1 MQIPCGTINDSYG
14 KDMAIVRTRLQWIL
28 LLGFLVL
35 VFVFPMFPF
44 SSDYVIRVINNI
56 LITVILVHGLN
67 LLMGYAGQVSLGQG
81 AFMAVGAYTTA
92 LLGHKF
98 GVPFWLALPASAL
111 SAGLVGIVF
120 GAPSLRIKGVYLA
133 LATIAAQFIVLW
145 VVRYVSAFGG
155 VTGVPSPPATIGSV
169 VITTQKGNYYLIA
182 ILTVIMTFF
191 ATNIA
196 RSRVGRA
203 FVAIRDNDLAA
214 EVMGISLYRYK
225 LLAFFIG
232 CLYAGVA
239 GSLWA
244 NLVGH
249 VQNEQFPLLN
259 SIWYTGIIMVGG
271 MGYTL
276 GAIIGSFLLLGVQEL
291 VTLYGPMLSNLPG
304 VGGQGYAGF
313 SQFLMALII
322 MVFIIFEPRGLAH
335 RWQIFKTSYRLHP
348 FSY

>member
-1 MQIPCGTINDSYG
+1 MQIPCGTINDSYE

-28 LLGFLVL
+28 LLAFLVL
-35 VFVFPMFPF
+35 VFVFPLFPF
-44 SSDYVIRVINNI
+44 SSDYLLRVINNI
-56 LITVILVHGLN
+56 SLTIVLILGLN

-81 AFMAVGAYTTA
+81 GFMAVGAYTTA
-92 LLGHKF
+92 LLGTKF
-98 GVPFWLALPASAL
+98 GLSFWLALPASAL
-111 SAGLVGIVF
+111 SAGLVGIIF

-133 LATIAAQFIVLW
+133 LATIAAQFIILW
-145 VVRYVSAFGG
+145 VVRYVPAFGG
-155 VTGVPSPPATIGSV
+155 VSGVASPPATIGSM
-169 VITTQKGNYYLIA
+169 VINSQKSNYYLIV
-182 ILTVIMTFF
+182 IVVIIMTYF
-191 ATNIA
+191 AKNIA
-196 RSRVGRA
+196 RSRIGRA

-225 LLAFFIG
+225 LTAFFIG
-232 CLYAGVA
+232 CLFAGVA
-239 GSLWA
+239 GALWA

-276 GAIIGSFLLLGVQEL
+276 GAIIGTFLLLGVQEI
-291 VTLYGPMLSNLPG
+291 VSLYGPMLSGLPG

>member
-1 MQIPCGTINDSYG
+1 MHIPCGTINDSYE
-14 KDMAIVRTRLQWIL
+14 KDMAIIRTRLQWIL
-28 LLGFLVL
+28 LLAFLAL
-35 VFVFPMFPF
+35 IFVFPLFPF
-44 SSDYVIRVINNI
+44 SSDYLLRVINNI
-56 LITVILVHGLN
+56 VITVILIHGLN

-92 LLGHKF
+92 LLGNRF

-111 SAGLVGIVF
+111 SAGLVGIIF

-145 VVRYVSAFGG
+145 VARYVPAFGG
-155 VTGVPSPPATIGSV
+155 VTGVASPPATIGSV
-169 VITTQKGNYYLIA
+169 VINSQTSNYYLIVTVA
-182 ILTVIMTFF
+182 IIMTYF
-191 ATNIA
+191 AKNIA

-225 LLAFFIG
+225 LTAFFIG
-232 CLYAGVA
+232 CLFAGIA
-239 GSLWA
+239 GALWA

-249 VQNEQFPLLN
+249 VQSEQFPLLN
-259 SIWYTGIIMVGG
+259 SIWYTGIIMIGG

-276 GAIIGSFLLLGVQEL
+276 GAIIGTFLLLGVQEI
-291 VTLYGPMLSNLPG
+291 VTLYGPALSNLPG

-313 SQFLMALII
+313 SQFLMALVI
-322 MVFIIFEPRGLAH
+322 MLFIIFEPRGLAH

>member
-1 MQIPCGTINDSYG
+1 MQIPCGTINDSYE
-14 KDMAIVRTRLQWIL
+14 KDMAIVRTRLQWVML
-28 LLGFLVL
+28 LAFLAL
-35 VFVFPMFPF
+35 VFVFPLFPF
-44 SSDYVIRVINNI
+44 ASDYLLRVINNI
-56 LITVILVHGLN
+56 IIAVILIHGLN

-92 LLGHKF
+92 LLGTKF
-98 GVPFWLALPASAL
+98 GVSFWLALPASAL
-111 SAGLVGIVF
+111 TAGLVGMVF

-145 VVRYVSAFGG
+145 VVRYVPAFGG
-155 VTGVPSPPATIGSV
+155 VTGVAAPHASLGGIV
-169 VITTQKGNYYLIA
+169 FDTQKSNYYLIA
-182 ILTVIMTFF
+182 AVAVIMTYL
-191 ATNIA
+191 AKNIA

-232 CLYAGVA
+232 CLFAGVA
-239 GSLWA
+239 GALWA

-259 SIWYTGIIMVGG
+259 SIWYTGMIMVGG

-276 GAIIGSFLLLGVQEL
+276 GAIIGTFLLLGVQEI
-291 VTLYGPMLSNLPG
+291 VTLYGPLLSNLPG

-313 SQFLMALII
+313 SQFLMALIV
-322 MVFIIFEPRGLAH
+322 MLFIIFEPRGIAH